1 MSNRE
6 SRAVMVILD
15 GLGDRPIV
23 RLGGKTPLEAAR
35 TPNMDRLARE
45 GITGLMDP
53 LAPGIRVGTDV
64 GHLALFGYDPLRYEI
79 GRGVLEALGIGMEL
93 GPGEVV
99 ARAPGARGH
108 IECRGLIMDS
118 ESRLGTVPVLRT
130 EVSDAELTH
139 EAAIGRL
146 GEEQIFYLMSRGI
159 PEEEAVSV
167 LVRGFMEVE
176 TKGLP
181 EELKERVRAALDMAA
196 AGL

>member
-1 MSNRE
+1 GGAS
-6 SRAVMVILD
+6 AVT
-15 GLGDRPIV
+15 R
-23 RLGGKTPLEAAR
+23 
-35 TPNMDRLARE
+35 
-45 GITGLMDP
+45 
-53 LAPGIRVGTDV
+53 
-64 GHLALFGYDPLRYEI
+64 
-79 GRGVLEALGIGMEL
+79 
-93 GPGEVV
+93 GEVV